1 MYLYQFRGPAGT
13 EKSTSHLTG
22 VMAGG
27 ARLAE
32 HPWKARAARGR
43 AGAEAM
49 GTEGIFERMREDHR
63 RVLERVAPLEAAMGQ
78 EGAWGRDARAEAE
91 LRDTLALMDRQ
102 FATHMA
108 GEDEVLFPALLEA
121 LPEAKASIAP
131 LSAEHA
137 ELRDM
142 LERLKATLAE
152 PDPGDRDEQLAVQL
166 RDFIDLLRI
175 HIRKEEAV
183 VISVAERVLRPRE
196 VQALAARMPETPRSE
211 SGGGPR

>member
-1 MYLYQFRGPAGT
+1 
-13 EKSTSHLTG
+13 
-22 VMAGG
+22 
-27 ARLAE
+27 
-32 HPWKARAARGR
+32 
-43 AGAEAM
+43 M
-49 GTEGIFERMREDHR
+49 GTEGIFDRMREDHR
-63 RVLERVAPLEAAMGQ
+63 RVLERVGALEAAI
-78 EGAWGRDARAEAE
+78 GRDAGWSDPRLEAE

-108 GEDEVLFPALLEA
+108 GEDDVLFPALLEA

-131 LSAEHA
+131 LTMEHA

-152 PDPGDRDEQLAVQL
+152 PGQADRDEQLAVEL

-196 VQALAARMPETPRSE
+196 VEALAARMPQPLQSE
-211 SGGGPR
+211 SGGGPRRGQKGVGS

>member
-1 MYLYQFRGPAGT
+1 
-13 EKSTSHLTG
+13 
-22 VMAGG
+22 
-27 ARLAE
+27 
-32 HPWKARAARGR
+32 
-43 AGAEAM
+43 M
-49 GTEGIFERMREDHR
+49 GTEDIFDRMRDDHR
-63 RVLERVAPLEAAMGQ
+63 RVLERVGGLEAAMGR
-78 EGAWGRDARAEAE
+78 EGAWGSGSRIDAE
-91 LRDTLALMDRQ
+91 LRGTLALMDQQ

-108 GEDEVLFPALLEA
+108 GEDEVLFPALLTA

-131 LSAEHA
+131 LTAEHA

-142 LERLKATLAE
+142 LQRLKATLAE
-152 PDPGDRDEQLAVQL
+152 AEQPDRDEQIAVQL

-196 VQALAARMPETPRSE
+196 VQALAARMPQTPRSE